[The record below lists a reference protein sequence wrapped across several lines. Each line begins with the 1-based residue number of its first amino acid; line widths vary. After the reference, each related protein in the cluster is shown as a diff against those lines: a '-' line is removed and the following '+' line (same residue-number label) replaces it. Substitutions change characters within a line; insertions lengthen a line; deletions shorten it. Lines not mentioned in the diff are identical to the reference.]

1 MAKYE
6 PLAQFLKS
14 QGTSQV
20 PMTFG
25 EIERL
30 LAGKLPVSA
39 YRHRPWWA
47 NEAAGHSHAKAWLA
61 AGYETAQ
68 VDMAARKLV
77 FRRKTA
83 KGHGGMSEPARP
95 FLRETVSK
103 PARHPLFGILKGM
116 FTITPDTDLTRPA
129 MPEWADMIDRDYGKG
144 RG

>member
-6 PLAQFLKS
+6 PLEQFLKS
-14 QGTSQV
+14 QTTSQV

-30 LAGKLPVSA
+30 LEGKLPTSA

-47 NEAAGHSHAKAWLA
+47 NEAVGHSHAKAWLA

-77 FRRKTA
+77 FRRKST
-83 KGHGGMSEPARP
+83 KGRSGLSEPARP
-95 FLRETVSK
+95 FLRDSAK
-103 PARHPLFGILKGM
+103 PMRHPLFGLLKGM
-116 FTITPDTDLTRPA
+116 FTITPDTDLMRPA
-129 MPEWADMIDRDYGKG
+129 MPEWADMIDQDYGKE
-144 RG
+144 RD

>member
-6 PLAQFLKS
+6 PLEQFLKS
-14 QGTSQV
+14 QTTSQV

-30 LAGKLPVSA
+30 LEGKLPTSA

-47 NEAAGHSHAKAWLA
+47 NEAVGHSHAKAWLA

-77 FRRKTA
+77 FRRKST
-83 KGHGGMSEPARP
+83 KSRSGLSEPARP
-95 FLRETVSK
+95 FLRDSAK
-103 PARHPLFGILKGM
+103 PMRHPLFGLLKGM
-116 FTITPDTDLTRPA
+116 FTITPDTDLMRPA
-129 MPEWADMIDRDYGKG
+129 MPEWADMIDQDYGKE
-144 RG
+144 RD